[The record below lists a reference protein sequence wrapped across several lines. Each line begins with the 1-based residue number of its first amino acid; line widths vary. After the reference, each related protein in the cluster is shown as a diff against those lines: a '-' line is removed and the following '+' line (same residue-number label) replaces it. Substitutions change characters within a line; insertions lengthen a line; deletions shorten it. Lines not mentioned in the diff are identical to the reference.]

1 MNIKEAYEKTQVQGK
16 NIELVSFNV
25 SSIDLAGYLQLF
37 DQESVST
44 LKLINTGL
52 KNENLPAIL

>member
-25 SSIDLAGYLQLF
+25 ASIDLAGYLQLF